1 MIKQLRVTVDG
12 KVYAVTVEM
21 LGEGIGSG
29 VLPVGASPPPLAA
42 SSVPVASPVVVSV
55 PAKPAVAPSASVG
68 EVRSPLAG
76 KVVAVDVKPGQAV
89 TEGQQVMTLEAMK
102 MNTYIYA
109 PKTGRISAVQVN
121 PGDAVEEGA
130 MLMAIA

>member
-21 LGEGIGSG
+21 LDEGIGFGGPPISASSTP
-29 VLPVGASPPPLAA
+29 LMASPMPL
-42 SSVPVASPVVVSV
+42 ASPVVVSL
-55 PAKPAVAPSASVG
+55 PARPAVAPSARVG

-76 KVVAVDVKPGQAV
+76 KVVAVEVKAGQGV
-89 TEGQQVMTLEAMK
+89 TEGQQIMTLEAMK

-121 PGDAVEEGA
+121 PGDAVDEGA
-130 MLMAIA
+130 LLMTIA